1 MKKYRTVLILSPSE
15 DNHIIDGG
23 SITNNRIRRTIF
35 SPMVTK
41 TQWDNCEDSEEGNM
55 NPRYSLTGYKD
66 SYLLSEMKR
75 AFDAGK
81 PLYFEANELE
91 EIEPVSVEVAGIE
104 SKNIAYYI
112 NDAKPNIE
120 GNLIFGDYLLDSFVT
135 DKNGHY
141 AGTFLIPKNIKFTNP
156 VTVKVIFDDDSFVT
170 KQYTSNVIKQTRRFL
185 RVMMPVGVLVDGEF
199 YGTRE

>member
-1 MKKYRTVLILSPSE
+1 MKEYRPVLTLSPSE
-15 DNHIIDGG
+15 DSHIIDGG
-23 SITNNRIRRTIF
+23 SITDNRIIRTIF
-35 SPMVTK
+35 SPTVTK
-41 TQWDNCEDSEEGNM
+41 TQWDNCEDSKEGDM
-55 NPRYSLTGYKD
+55 NPRYSLTGYKG

-91 EIEPVSVEVAGIE
+91 EIEPSSVEVVGID

-120 GNLIFGDYLLDSFVT
+120 GNFIFGDYLLDSFVT

-141 AGTFLIPKNIKFTNP
+141 TGTFLIPKNIKSTNH
-156 VTVKVIFDDDSFVT
+156 VTAKVIFDDDSFVT
-170 KQYTSNVIKQTRRFL
+170 KQYTSNVIKQTRRFI
-185 RVMMPVGVLVDGEF
+185 RTVMPVGVLVDGEF
-199 YGTRE
+199 YGTKG